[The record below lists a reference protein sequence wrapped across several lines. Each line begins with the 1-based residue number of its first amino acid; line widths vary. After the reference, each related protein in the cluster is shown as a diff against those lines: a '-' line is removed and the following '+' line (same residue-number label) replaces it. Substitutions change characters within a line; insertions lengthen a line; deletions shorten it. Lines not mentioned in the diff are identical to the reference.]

1 MTTTHNTEPK
11 NTRTPDAQPREVA
24 QACRCILEQCAGLT
38 RHLDDKAYTQPSR
51 VLKGGTIG
59 QHLRH
64 ALDHV
69 AAITDCTI
77 GNSDGI
83 IDYDH
88 RKRGGAVE
96 TDRAQACS
104 CIEGLCAQLAALDDD
119 EFGRPVQV
127 RFMFSGSGQ
136 QSVLGSTVGRELAF
150 AMHHAIHH
158 QAMIRAIV
166 VEHGGT
172 APESFGMAPDTLRH
186 QARACADAT
195 RDAKG

>member
-1 MTTTHNTEPK
+1 MNTMHNTEPK
-11 NTRTPDAQPREVA
+11 NTRTPDAEPRAVA
-24 QACRCILEQCAGLT
+24 QACCCILEQCAELT
-38 RHLDDKAYTQPSR
+38 RHLDDKAYTQPST
-51 VLKGGTIG
+51 VFKGGTIG

-69 AAITDCTI
+69 AAIVECDD
-77 GNSDGI
+77 SI

-104 CIEGLCAQLAALDDD
+104 CINTLCAQLAALDGS
-119 EFGRPVQV
+119 EFDRAVQV
-127 RFMFSGSGQ
+127 RFMFSGSGE

-186 QARACADAT
+186 QAAGCQASGQASGKT
-195 RDAKG
+195 KG